1 MKFVIHGYY
10 GAGNVGDDAILEN
23 MIESLYREFPNA
35 QFWVVSRGI
44 FPAYRGNRNV
54 ETVNIN
60 SFTLVKEL
68 IIMADVVIVGGG
80 GILHDYSN
88 WEPQNEVG
96 TKAKGMN
103 YYGQIVN
110 LAHQYGKK
118 IYFYSIGIGPLSSP
132 QSKDYAC
139 SLLSKASRIT
149 VRDAE
154 SYKFIIDN
162 LPESEVAITA
172 DPALNIK
179 SISNIKA
186 KKLLKVEK
194 IPSNKELVGI
204 CLRPWIFKGNE
215 QEELLNRIAEIGNL
229 LSNKENVH
237 LVLLPFSQ
245 HKSDIQIMVKLAKK
259 LPKRTYTLLKK
270 NYHPQSLKGILG
282 EFSLIIGMRLHSL
295 ILGASMGV
303 PIIGIS
309 YDPKVNHFTS
319 MLGPNI
325 FSFAYP
331 SLQTKK
337 LFDLSAK
344 LIRMSN
350 ADRKEF
356 KNKVLHLKR
365 KEELNIKFLFKEKEP
380 K

>member
-23 MIESLYREFPNA
+23 MIESLYKEFPNA
-35 QFWVVSRGI
+35 KFFVISRAL
-44 FPAYRGNRNV
+44 FPAYRGTRNV

-60 SFTLVKEL
+60 SFTIVKEL
-68 IIMADVVIVGGG
+68 IKMADVVIVGGG
-80 GILHDYSN
+80 GILHDYSS

-96 TKAKGMN
+96 VGAKGMN
-103 YYGQIVN
+103 YYGQIIN
-110 LAHQYGKK
+110 LAYQYGKK

-149 VRDAE
+149 VRDTE

-162 LPESEVAITA
+162 LPKLEVAITA

-179 SISNIKA
+179 SISSIKA
-186 KKLLKVEK
+186 RELLKLEK
-194 IPSNKELVGI
+194 IPLGKKLVGI
-204 CLRPWIFKGNE
+204 CLRPWRFKEDE

-229 LSNKENVH
+229 LSSEENVH

-245 HKSDIQIMVKLAKK
+245 HKSDTQIMVKLAKK
-259 LPKRTYTLLKK
+259 LSKRTYTLFKRS
-270 NYHPQSLKGILG
+270 YRPQDLKGILG

-295 ILGASMGV
+295 ILGASMGT

-309 YDPKVNHFTS
+309 YDPKVSHFTS

-325 FSFAYP
+325 CSYP
-331 SLQTKK
+331 YALVKAKK
-337 LFDLSAK
+337 LFDQSTK
-344 LIRMSN
+344 LIHMSN
-350 ADRKEF
+350 TDKKEF
-356 KNKVLHLKR
+356 QNKVSHLKR
-365 KEELNIKFLFKEKEP
+365 QEELNIKFLFKGKELQ
-380 K
+380 